1 MTLPGKVMNF
11 SSWGSGALN
20 HGSFLFYNS
29 TIRRG
34 LDIWQIT
41 VIQYW
46 YFSIH
51 TYLTELL
58 YVWYVWYG
66 K

>member
-1 MTLPGKVMNF
+1 MNF

-34 LDIWQIT
+34 LDIYMADNCDT
-41 VIQYW
+41 VLVTT
-46 YFSIH
+46 F
-51 TYLTELL
+51 L
-58 YVWYVWYG
+58 YIPNRVTVCLVCLVWKVNEW
-66 K
+66 